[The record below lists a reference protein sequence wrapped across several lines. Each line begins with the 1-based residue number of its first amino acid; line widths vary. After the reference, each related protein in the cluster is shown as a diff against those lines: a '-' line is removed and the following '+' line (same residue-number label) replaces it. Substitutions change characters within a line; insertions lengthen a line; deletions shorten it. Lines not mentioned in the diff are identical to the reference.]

1 MLRALILTP
10 FLLVLVAFAISN
22 PQPVSLALWPTDV
35 TVEAPLSIA
44 TLVIAGVFFW
54 LGALIVWFPALGH
67 RRRARVAEKRA
78 ALLSAQLA
86 ERDKA
91 VAVASSR

>member
-1 MLRALILTP
+1 
-10 FLLVLVAFAISN
+10 
-22 PQPVSLALWPTDV
+22 
-35 TVEAPLSIA
+35 
-44 TLVIAGVFFW
+44 VIAGVFFW